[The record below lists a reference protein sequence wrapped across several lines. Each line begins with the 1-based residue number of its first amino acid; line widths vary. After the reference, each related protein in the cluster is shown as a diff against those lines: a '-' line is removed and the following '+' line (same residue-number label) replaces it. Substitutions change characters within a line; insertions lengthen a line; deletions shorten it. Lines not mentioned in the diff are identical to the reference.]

1 MVSNRIIIRHGAGT
15 PTSKQLINYELGYS
29 TDEKSL
35 YINNN
40 GEIEKIGNNKEAVEE
55 TNKRLDEIEQKVDKK
70 VELYIIEP
78 IFSDWFLDENGN
90 SYLTISATEHG
101 FGTSARVL
109 SVEEFLSDNT
119 KKSIIFDAIYSDN
132 GDIQIYVETGDHN
145 LITIVDNTI

>member
-1 MVSNRIIIRHGAGT
+1 MGNRFTIRHGDGT
-15 PTSKQLINYELGYS
+15 PTSEQLINYELGYS
-29 TDEKSL
+29 TNEKSL

-55 TNKRLDEIEQKVDKK
+55 TNKRLDEIEQKVDRQ
-70 VELYIIEP
+70 VELYTVEA
-78 IFSDWFLDENGN
+78 IFSDWFLDENGDN
-90 SYLTISATEHG
+90 YLTISATDHG

-119 KKSIIFDAIYSDN
+119 KKSIIFDAIYNDN

-145 LITIVDNTI
+145 LITIVGNTI